1 MLRQKDFG
9 KSPSQ
14 RISKDNPENSAN
26 IVICFNV
33 PKFSKENC
41 FTQPFYSTSYK
52 GGFEPPNSKRI
63 SEEKLR
69 NIANIGLQYHIIKF
83 SQKSFMIS
91 VYCTTLCTER
101 FEPPY

>member
-1 MLRQKDFG
+1 MSRAL
-9 KSPSQ
+9 
-14 RISKDNPENSAN
+14 
-26 IVICFNV
+26 
-33 PKFSKENC
+33 
-41 FTQPFYSTSYK
+41 YK